1 MLGRTARATVVIVA
15 FAAVA
20 AAPASAKTCKDPLS
34 AKSSSRIAGEDEKRD
49 ARARDNAIKK
59 WVKEAQAA
67 HGIAYRFWF
76 RAEDKQVDCGR
87 GKNTSH
93 CTVTAKP
100 CTAW

>member
-1 MLGRTARATVVIVA
+1 MLGIISRAAA
-15 FAAVA
+15 FAAVVA
-20 AAPASAKTCKDPLS
+20 VSATSPASAKTCKDPLS
-34 AKSSSRIAGEDEKRD
+34 AKSSSRIAGDDEKRD
-49 ARARDNAIKK
+49 ARAKDNAIKK
-59 WVKEAQAA
+59 WVKDAQST

-100 CTAW
+100 